1 MTEEKKTK
9 ETESKEV
16 LDPKEKLDQ
25 QDFRNITIYH
35 IHKDVVDDF
44 KEWCKVN
51 AGNKFPAGIQ
61 LLLSRSKVFELM
73 SNFDTRIKALE
84 HNLSMVMNG
93 QKSVEEHSPEKQ
105 KVKTIGGGA

>member
-1 MTEEKKTK
+1 MLMTEEKQTK
-9 ETESKEV
+9 EKESV
-16 LDPKEKLDQ
+16 DPKEKLDQ

-35 IHKDVVDDF
+35 IHKDVVDEF
-44 KEWCKVN
+44 KEWCKVH

-84 HNLSMVMNG
+84 HNLSMLLNR
-93 QKSVEEHSPEKQ
+93 QKSGEGHSEEKP
-105 KVKTIGGGA
+105 KVKTIGGGAK

>member
-1 MTEEKKTK
+1 MTEENKTK
-9 ETESKEV
+9 EKESKA
-16 LDPKEKLDQ
+16 DPKELLDQ

-84 HNLSMVMNG
+84 HNLSMLLNR
-93 QKSVEEHSPEKQ
+93 QKSVEEHSEKP

>member
-1 MTEEKKTK
+1 MTEENKTK
-9 ETESKEV
+9 EKESKEV
-16 LDPKEKLDQ
+16 DPKEKLDQ

-93 QKSVEEHSPEKQ
+93 QKSVEEHSPETQ